1 LLNEPDVRKHVRKYL
16 EYQDYDVWDQE
27 EKEIIPGVRA
37 DLIAS
42 TKGKIKKV
50 IAIETKGSQGKVKEA
65 VGQASTYQV
74 SDLISE
80 SYVAIPQDLLDRAP
94 YVKEV
99 CDTVGVGLLSIDD
112 KGEVHK
118 MRYTRKPDKISSVSL
133 WGNRRNGAPDTTKVT
148 DLKLVLTAV
157 SKGIDKKDQIID
169 YIQRQRPKTK
179 KQKTIKKNYATVFI
193 EDATQIGLIIKRLDG
208 SYTISPLGKTILE
221 INSGSDVTNTE
232 KQILKS
238 FIFNFPVAYMIYKIL
253 KENDGTA
260 RRNEIF
266 TEGIKLENEISSDG
280 VFQTAFR
287 KKYHLNQQRL
297 DATLDLMKDLE
308 ILEKSQGN
316 VKLIEF
322 R

>member
-1 LLNEPDVRKHVRKYL
+1 LNEPDVRKHVRKYL